1 MQGTKTNKETLAKYL
16 EMVQTHY
23 TKPLF
28 DEQVIMG
35 SFLAI
40 SVNKDANTVNHK
52 DWTKYPN
59 KGAKSKSLKNVTITN
74 PKLSSDITTFLK
86 RTELQRKQV
95 TPETEGNV
103 PSNPI
108 KSDFIVID

>member
-28 DEQVIMG
+28 DEEVIMG
-35 SFLAI
+35 SFLPI

-52 DWTKYPN
+52 D
-59 KGAKSKSLKNVTITN
+59 
-74 PKLSSDITTFLK
+74 
-86 RTELQRKQV
+86 
-95 TPETEGNV
+95 
-103 PSNPI
+103 
-108 KSDFIVID
+108 